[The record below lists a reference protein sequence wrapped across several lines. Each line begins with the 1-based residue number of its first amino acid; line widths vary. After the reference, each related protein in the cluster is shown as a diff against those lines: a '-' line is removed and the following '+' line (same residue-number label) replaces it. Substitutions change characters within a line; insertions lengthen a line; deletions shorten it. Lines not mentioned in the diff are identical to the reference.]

1 VGPVQKAWTGT
12 GKGGISVSVIEI
24 RGLSKKFG
32 KNVVLDNID
41 LVIHEGDVVAII
53 GPSGTGKSTLLRS
66 INLLEK
72 PEKGTIKI
80 NDQEIDLTTKSA
92 REKLELRKNTEMV
105 FQQFNLFKNRTALEN
120 VMEGLMV
127 VKKLKKSEARSI
139 AEKHLQKVGMG
150 DRLSHYP
157 RHLSGGQQQRVA
169 LARMLLYKPDIIM
182 LDEPFSALDGFLK
195 DTLQMEMLELI
206 RDYSGD
212 VLMVSH
218 SRDEIYKFCDHMM
231 LLSEGKTILK
241 GCTKDIFRRP
251 ERMEAAKLTGCK
263 NISSIEKISDYELY
277 ACEWKIRLI
286 TEEKIGDSIKYVG
299 IRGHN
304 LIPVQERSEENVM
317 GIELAGF
324 ADTPFQRQYLFQ
336 NSDDKTSSKIWW
348 IQDKMDFEEGK
359 LQNIPPFIKFPKEDL
374 LLLL

>member
-1 VGPVQKAWTGT
+1 MALQVN
-12 GKGGISVSVIEI
+12 I
-24 RGLSKKFG
+24 RKKFSG
-32 KNVVLDNID
+32 FELNVEFETEAGCMGIL
-41 LVIHEGDVVAII
+41 GA
-53 GPSGTGKSTLLRS
+53 SGCGKSMTLKCVAGIETPDQGRIVLNGKVLFDS
-66 INLLEK
+66 EKGINLPARERRTGYLFQNYALFPTMTVEENLSIVLPGKKRDKLPLVAEQLRRFQLEGLEK
-72 PEKGTIKI
+72 
-80 NDQEIDLTTKSA
+80 
-92 REKLELRKNTEMV
+92 R
-105 FQQFNLFKNRTALEN
+105 
-120 VMEGLMV
+120 
-127 VKKLKKSEARSI
+127 
-139 AEKHLQKVGMG
+139 
-150 DRLSHYP
+150 YP
-157 RHLSGGQQQRVA
+157 SQLSGGQQQRVA

-277 ACEWKIRLI
+277 ACEWKIKLI

-304 LIPVQERSEENVM
+304 LIPAQGRSAENVM

-336 NSDDKTSSKIWW
+336 NSDDKTASKIWW
-348 IQDKMDFEEGK
+348 IQDKIDFEEGMH
-359 LQNIPPFIKFPKEDL
+359 QNIPSFIRFPKEDL

>member
-1 VGPVQKAWTGT
+1 MALQVN
-12 GKGGISVSVIEI
+12 I
-24 RGLSKKFG
+24 RKKFSG
-32 KNVVLDNID
+32 FELNVDFETEAGCMGIL
-41 LVIHEGDVVAII
+41 GA
-53 GPSGTGKSTLLRS
+53 SGCGKSMTLKCVAGIEKPDQGRIALNGKVLFDS
-66 INLLEK
+66 EKGINLPARERRTGYLFQNYALFPTMTVEENLSIVIPGKKRDKLPLVAEQLRRFQLEGLEK
-72 PEKGTIKI
+72 
-80 NDQEIDLTTKSA
+80 
-92 REKLELRKNTEMV
+92 R
-105 FQQFNLFKNRTALEN
+105 
-120 VMEGLMV
+120 
-127 VKKLKKSEARSI
+127 
-139 AEKHLQKVGMG
+139 
-150 DRLSHYP
+150 YP
-157 RHLSGGQQQRVA
+157 SQLSGGQQQRVA

-206 RDYSGD
+206 REYNGD

-277 ACEWKIRLI
+277 ACEWKIKLK
-286 TEEKIGDSIKYVG
+286 TEEKIGDSVRYVG

-304 LIPVQERSEENVM
+304 LIPVQERSEENAM

-348 IQDKMDFEEGK
+348 VQDKMDFEEGK

>member
-1 VGPVQKAWTGT
+1 MALQVN
-12 GKGGISVSVIEI
+12 I
-24 RGLSKKFG
+24 RKKFSG
-32 KNVVLDNID
+32 FELNVEFETEAGCMGIL
-41 LVIHEGDVVAII
+41 GA
-53 GPSGTGKSTLLRS
+53 SGCGKSMTLKCVAGIETPDQGRIVLNGKVLFDS
-66 INLLEK
+66 EKGINLPARERRTGYLFQNYALFPTMTVEENLSIVLPGKKRDKLPLVAEQLRRFQLEGLEK
-72 PEKGTIKI
+72 
-80 NDQEIDLTTKSA
+80 
-92 REKLELRKNTEMV
+92 R
-105 FQQFNLFKNRTALEN
+105 
-120 VMEGLMV
+120 
-127 VKKLKKSEARSI
+127 
-139 AEKHLQKVGMG
+139 
-150 DRLSHYP
+150 YP
-157 RHLSGGQQQRVA
+157 SQLSGGQQQRVA

-277 ACEWKIRLI
+277 ACEWKIKLK
-286 TEEKIGDSIKYVG
+286 TEEKIGDSVRYVG

-304 LIPVQERSEENVM
+304 LIPVQERSDENVM

-336 NSDDKTSSKIWW
+336 NTDDKTSSKIWW
-348 IQDKMDFEEGK
+348 VQDKMDFEEGK
-359 LQNIPPFIKFPKEDL
+359 IQNIPPFMKFPKEDL